1 MHYLYKIKIQFLK
14 MKIKLLI
21 VFTFLSI
28 TTFGQLTGIVT
39 GLNIS
44 KQAAF
49 NDTVIK
55 VVYNNKIANN
65 PNPPALFFNGKLVSY
80 SLLSTIN
87 PENISAVNVIK
98 KDTII
103 DSVKYYGKIMIQ
115 GNSNNYHNYMSLNEF
130 KSKYVSPS
138 ENEPVFQIDG
148 TIVNDDYNG
157 YLIDEKNILRVIVTP
172 VDNPKQKIKIDF
184 INILTKSK
192 KNIEESNQII
202 IR

>member
-1 MHYLYKIKIQFLK
+1 

-21 VFTFLSI
+21 AIAFLST
-28 TTFGQLTGIVT
+28 TTFGQLTGKVK
-39 GLNIS
+39 GLNIN
-44 KQAAF
+44 QPTTI
-49 NDTVIK
+49 NDTIIK
-55 VVYNNKIANN
+55 VVYKNDKILAN
-65 PNPPALFFNGKLVSY
+65 PQPPALFFNGKLVSY

-87 PENISAVNVIK
+87 PENITSVNVVK

-103 DSVKYYGKIMIQ
+103 DSIKYYGRISIQ
-115 GNSNNYHNYMSLNEF
+115 GKTTNNHNYISLNEF
-130 KSKYVSPS
+130 KLKYVSPS
-138 ENEPVFQIDG
+138 ENIPVFQIDEN
-148 TIVNDDYNG
+148 IVVDDYDT

-184 INILTKSK
+184 INLLTKSA

>member
-1 MHYLYKIKIQFLK
+1 

-21 VFTFLSI
+21 VLAFLSM
-28 TTFGQLTGIVT
+28 TTVGQLTGKVT

-44 KQAAF
+44 KKTSV

-55 VVYNNKIANN
+55 VVYNNNKIANN

-87 PENISAVNVIK
+87 PQNITSVNVVK

-103 DSVKYYGKIMIQ
+103 DSVKYFGKIMIQ
-115 GNSNNYHNYMSLNEF
+115 GKTPSKYNYMSLSEF
-130 KSKYVSPS
+130 KSKYVSSS
-138 ENEPVFQIDG
+138 ENVPVFQIDG
-148 TIVNDDYNG
+148 TIVDDNYDT

-172 VDNPKQKIKIDF
+172 IDNPRQKIKIDF
-184 INILTKSK
+184 INLLTKSD
-192 KNIEESNQII
+192 KNVEESEPII
-202 IR
+202 AK

>member
-1 MHYLYKIKIQFLK
+1 

-21 VFTFLSI
+21 AFAFLSL
-28 TTFGQLTGIVT
+28 TTFGQITGKVT

-44 KQAAF
+44 KSASV

-55 VVYNNKIANN
+55 VVYNNNKISNN

-87 PENISAVNVIK
+87 PESITSVNVIK

-103 DSVKYYGKIMIQ
+103 DSVKYFGKIMIQ
-115 GNSNNYHNYMSLNEF
+115 GKTPSKYNYMSLSEF
-130 KSKYVSPS
+130 KSKYVSSS
-138 ENEPVFQIDG
+138 ENVPVFQIDG
-148 TIVNDDYNG
+148 TIVDDNYDS

-172 VDNPKQKIKIDF
+172 VDNPRQKIKIDF
-184 INILTKSK
+184 INLLTKSN
-192 KNIEESNQII
+192 KNIEESEPII
-202 IR
+202 AK

>member
-1 MHYLYKIKIQFLK
+1 
-14 MKIKLLI
+14 MKFKFLLI
-21 VFTFLSI
+21 TVLFSM
-28 TTFGQLTGIVT
+28 TTFGQLTGKVT
-39 GLNIS
+39 GLNII
-44 KQAAF
+44 KTDTI

-55 VVYNNKIANN
+55 VVYKNDKISIN
-65 PNPPALFFNGKLVSY
+65 PQPPALFFNGKLVSY
-80 SLLSTIN
+80 SLLSSIN
-87 PENISAVNVIK
+87 PENITSVNVVK

-115 GNSNNYHNYMSLNEF
+115 GKTNDNHNYMTLNEF
-130 KSKYVSPS
+130 KLKYVSQS
-138 ENEPVFQIDG
+138 ENVPIFQIDEN
-148 TIVNDDYNG
+148 IVVDDYDT

-184 INILTKSK
+184 INLLTKSS

>member
-1 MHYLYKIKIQFLK
+1 

-21 VFTFLSI
+21 VFAFLSM
-28 TTFGQLTGIVT
+28 TTFGQFTGKVT

-44 KQAAF
+44 KSSSV

-55 VVYNNKIANN
+55 VVYNNDKISRS
-65 PNPPALFFNGKLVSY
+65 PQPPAIFFNGKLVSY
-80 SLLSTIN
+80 SLLSTMN
-87 PENISAVNVIK
+87 PENITSVNVVK

-115 GNSNNYHNYMSLNEF
+115 GKPPGKYNYMSLNEF

-138 ENEPVFQIDG
+138 DNVPVFQIDG
-148 TIVNDDYNG
+148 TIVDDNYDS

-184 INILTKSK
+184 INLLTKSN
-192 KNIEESNQII
+192 KNIEESEPII
-202 IR
+202 AK